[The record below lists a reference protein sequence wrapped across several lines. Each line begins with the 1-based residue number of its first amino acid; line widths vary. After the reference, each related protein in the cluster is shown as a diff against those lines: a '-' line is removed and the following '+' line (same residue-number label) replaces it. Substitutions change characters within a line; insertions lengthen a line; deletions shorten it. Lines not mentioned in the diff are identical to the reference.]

1 MGCPWVRRPWRKN
14 GLQSFNYGTL
24 GASTQPLR
32 LAGRAM
38 QPYKRVMIVVTG
50 GAGFIGS
57 NIIAAIEEQGRGPVV
72 VCDRLRNGEKWRNIA
87 KRELA
92 DIVHPDNLLAYL
104 DTHRAGV
111 DAIVHMGA
119 ISATTETDADLIV
132 ETNFRLSMALWTW
145 CTDNEARFIYASSA
159 ATYGDGETGFVD
171 DGGIEALSHLRPL
184 NAYGWSKHLFDRR
197 ITRLLADGA
206 PKPAQWAGLKFF
218 NVYGPNEY
226 HKGSMQS
233 VAAHI
238 FPVIKEGS
246 AAKLFKSHHP
256 DYADGGQLRDFV
268 WVGDCV
274 DLVLWLLDH
283 PLTNGIYN
291 CGTGQARS
299 FADLAGAV
307 FQAMGMNT
315 RIDYVPM
322 PENIRE
328 KYQYYTEADTTRL
341 RAAGFNKPF
350 TTLEDGMAAYVR
362 QFLDSADPYR

>member
-1 MGCPWVRRPWRKN
+1 GAGGFLWDHSDAPWGGGEGGVVGAGGLGGCPR
-14 GLQSFNYGTL
+14 
-24 GASTQPLR
+24 
-32 LAGRAM
+32 
-38 QPYKRVMIVVTG
+38 
-50 GAGFIGS
+50 
-57 NIIAAIEEQGRGPVV
+57 RGP
-72 VCDRLRNGEKWRNIA
+72 LSA
-87 KRELA
+87 
-92 DIVHPDNLLAYL
+92 
-104 DTHRAGV
+104 
-111 DAIVHMGA
+111 MGGSK
-119 ISATTETDADLIV
+119 IMS
-132 ETNFRLSMALWTW
+132 
-145 CTDNEARFIYASSA
+145 
-159 ATYGDGETGFVD
+159 
-171 DGGIEALSHLRPL
+171 DGGI
-184 NAYGWSKHLFDRR
+184 
-197 ITRLLADGA
+197 TRLVAGGA
-206 PKPAQWAGLKFF
+206 PKPPQWAGLKFF

-226 HKGSMQS
+226 HKGTMQS

-238 FPVIKEGS
+238 FPIIKDGS
-246 AAKLFKSHHP
+246 AAKLFMSHHA

-315 RIDYVPM
+315 RIEYIPM

-328 KYQYYTEADTTRL
+328 KYQYFTEADTARL